1 MAEGTGERIDPTLPL
16 TAAAAATRTGPKHPV
31 NEDQFRIL
39 DGHHPLVARLGRGS
53 LFAVADGV
61 STTPRGREAAEIGC
75 ARISGFYDRA
85 AAPRLET
92 LLQIVSE
99 IDWELRSGRK
109 GEAACTLSLL
119 WLAHGQATIVHVG
132 DSQVYR
138 MRHGEVRRLTRP
150 KRGQGLT
157 SFVGMGP
164 RLAEV
169 VEVWREPL
177 CDGDLFLLVTDGVT
191 DVVDPE
197 EVIDL
202 WWDGGGSPRSTV
214 ETVIREVERRGGQD
228 DATILLVDVL
238 GRESSPRA
246 LRTG

>member
-1 MAEGTGERIDPTLPL
+1 MTMGATLPL
-16 TAAAAATRTGPKHPV
+16 TSAAAATRTGPKHAA

-39 DGHHPLVARLGRGS
+39 DGHHPLVERLARGY

-61 STTPRGREAAEIGC
+61 STSPRGREAAEIGC
-75 ARISGFYDRA
+75 ARMSGFYDAA

-92 LLQIVSE
+92 LLQLMSE

-109 GEAACTLSLL
+109 GDAACTLSTL
-119 WLAHGQATIVHVG
+119 WLAHGYATVVHVG
-132 DSQVYR
+132 DSQIYR
-138 MRHGEVRRLTRP
+138 MRDGEVRRLTRP

-177 CDGDLFLLVTDGVT
+177 YDGDLFVLVTDGVT
-191 DVVDPE
+191 EVVDPE
-197 EVIDL
+197 EVADL
-202 WWDGGGSPRSTV
+202 WWEGGGSPRRTV
-214 ETVIREVERRGGQD
+214 DMVIREVERRGGGD
-228 DATILLVDVL
+228 DATILVVDVL
-238 GRESSPRA
+238 SRETSGGTS
-246 LRTG
+246 GFGSV